1 MEDELTA
8 YMRLHLKPALLMLSL
23 TPPNFSLKMAPDSQ
37 LALASLAL
45 DLSMFAPAPEAYE
58 ERIFSVRVNGV
69 THFLRSVTLPLA
81 KVVSGLKYI

>member
-23 TPPNFSLKMAPDSQ
+23 TPPNFGFKMAPDSQ
-37 LALASLAL
+37 LAFV
-45 DLSMFAPAPEAYE
+45 LSMFAPAPEAYE